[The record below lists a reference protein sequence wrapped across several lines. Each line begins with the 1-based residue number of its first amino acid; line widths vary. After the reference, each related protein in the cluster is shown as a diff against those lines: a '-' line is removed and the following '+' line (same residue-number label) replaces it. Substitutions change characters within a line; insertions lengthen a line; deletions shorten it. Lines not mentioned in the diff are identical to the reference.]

1 MIRFKRVVDLS
12 RLILASFDRK
22 WLEVGLWHSAR
33 YLADGFFSPEVVL
46 CMERPTSVAERFPI
60 RHHPL

>member
-12 RLILASFDRK
+12 RLILASLDRK
-22 WLEVGLWHSAR
+22 WLEVALGHPDR
-33 YLADGFFSPEVVL
+33 YAADGFFLPEVVM